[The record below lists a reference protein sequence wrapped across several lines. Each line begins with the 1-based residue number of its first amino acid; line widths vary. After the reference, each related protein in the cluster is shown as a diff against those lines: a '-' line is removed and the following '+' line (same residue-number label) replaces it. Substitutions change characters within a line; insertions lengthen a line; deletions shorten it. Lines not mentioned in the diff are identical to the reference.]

1 MLMPCYGRPMIDD
14 AALRPDQ
21 ARSAAV
27 SGHHAPLTAE
37 HDQGVAALWRAVLLT
52 ALADASRLP
61 RVRKHIAGWLFSPN
75 FWFVV
80 DAAGVDPRRT
90 ASAFKLALSA
100 PARPLRAPRGGRPA
114 GTRRQQ
120 VAA

>member
-1 MLMPCYGRPMIDD
+1 MNDD

-21 ARSAAV
+21 ARPAAV
-27 SGHHAPLTAE
+27 SAHHAALTAE
-37 HDQGVAALWRAVLLT
+37 HDAGVAALWRAVLLT
-52 ALADASRLP
+52 ALADARSPKP

-80 DAAGVDPRRT
+80 EAAGVDPRRT
-90 ASAFKLALSA
+90 AAVFRRALDA
-100 PARPLRAPRGGRPA
+100 PPRPVRLVRGGRPA
-114 GTRRQQ
+114 GARRQQ

>member
-1 MLMPCYGRPMIDD
+1 MNDD

-21 ARSAAV
+21 ARPAAV
-27 SGHHAPLTAE
+27 SAHHAALTAE
-37 HDQGVAALWRAVLLT
+37 HDAGVAALWRAVLLT
-52 ALADASRLP
+52 ALADARSPKP

-80 DAAGVDPRRT
+80 EAAGVDPWR
-90 ASAFKLALSA
+90 AVAAFRKALSA
-100 PARPLRAPRGGRPA
+100 PARPVRAAHGGRPA

-120 VAA
+120 AAA